1 MANHWEENIRN
12 AQALAA
18 MGALLFGGLAEASNN
33 SSKSGQENEKNA
45 ARAGAELGA
54 ASVQTYRQEQELEAD
69 YIGLYAVE
77 LAGYDLSAAAI
88 FMDKLSV
95 FNQNSDQEA
104 GFFSS
109 HPSSPEREARL
120 IKIAEEILT
129 KRQTGAD
136 LLPNRL

>member
-1 MANHWEENIRN
+1 
-12 AQALAA
+12 
-18 MGALLFGGLAEASNN
+18 
-33 SSKSGQENEKNA
+33 
-45 ARAGAELGA
+45 
-54 ASVQTYRQEQELEAD
+54 
-69 YIGLYAVE
+69 VE

-95 FNQNSDQEA
+95 FNRNSDQEA

-120 IKIAEEILT
+120 IKIEEEILT
-129 KRQTGAD
+129 KQRTGAD